1 MPSFPA
7 ASTSRNPISV
17 TQTLN
22 LSTKVRA
29 TGPAASAGNE
39 EGEGDDEMDFAKEL
53 AGSLRR
59 LPADGKVDDAA
70 LAEAKAAVDEL
81 RAKVRS
87 VDRGGQPDASN
98 SHAASAHSSACCPIG
113 CH

>member
-1 MPSFPA
+1 MPAFPS
-7 ASTSRNPISV
+7 ASRHPLSV

-59 LPADGKVDDAA
+59 MPADGKVDDAA

-87 VDRGGQPDASN
+87 VGRGGTA
-98 SHAASAHSSACCPIG
+98 
-113 CH
+113 